1 MFIRVILLLRTN
13 FTCSQV
19 EKESAEKWRITFNK
33 IQKRRRRL
41 PYLEIHNHAYYF
53 NGWNLFWL
61 LLTNNIASVCVS
73 GTLKDPLLYDRLWEI
88 IWDGMSRF
96 SSRII
101 FTQNMFT
108 KFLQMNMSF
117 HESVILIFYVSFE
130 KKFKSQVEIIDFM

>member
-41 PYLEIHNHAYYF
+41 PHLEIHNHAYYF

-73 GTLKDPLLYDRLWEI
+73 ETLKDPLLYDRLWEI

-96 SSRII
+96 CSRIM

-108 KFLQMNMSF
+108 TFLQMNMSF
-117 HESVILIFYVSFE
+117 HGSVILIFYVSFG
-130 KKFKSQVEIIDFM
+130 KKFKS